1 LYQGLYIVL
10 SFSIKH
16 ILYTI
21 VFSKNVSL
29 QLKIQFHIGSI
40 GGSFG
45 SNKDIFIFRSDY
57 CAGIRIFNTWNSICF
72 DR

>member
-1 LYQGLYIVL
+1 MEAPDLVKFTNLYQGLYIVL

-40 GGSFG
+40 GGSFE
-45 SNKDIFIFRSDY
+45 SNKDIFIP
-57 CAGIRIFNTWNSICF
+57 IRLLCWH
-72 DR
+72 